1 MTDVATT
8 HREFDALQL
17 RRKTTIRIVVVA
29 LGPLLLLTTG
39 SAQPDSL
46 YRASLEGA
54 GIMLIVAGILGQ
66 TWCTLYIGGRRPRTL
81 VADGPYSVSRNP
93 LYLFVFVAAAGLGA
107 QSGSLIVTSLF
118 VVGAYAI
125 LVPVVR
131 HEEIAL
137 RAIFGAAFDAYRK
150 RVPRFLPR
158 LSQWQDAPILM
169 IDPKHY
175 RHTALEGLILLAF
188 VPAFYAAEWL
198 RTLVPSLPILHLP

>member
-1 MTDVATT
+1 MTDIAST
-8 HREFDALQL
+8 HRNLDALQL
-17 RRKTTIRIVVVA
+17 RRKTTIRIVVAA
-29 LGPLLLLTTG
+29 LGPLLVLATG

-46 YRASLEGA
+46 YRESLEAA
-54 GIMLIVAGILGQ
+54 GIMLIVVGILGR
-66 TWCTLYIGGRRPRTL
+66 TWCTLYIGGRKARTL

-93 LYLFVFVAAAGLGA
+93 LYLFAFVAAAGLGA
-107 QSGSLIVTSLF
+107 QSGSLIVASLF

-125 LVPVVR
+125 FVPVVR

-137 RAIFGAAFDAYRK
+137 GALFGAEFDAYRK

-175 RHTALEGLILLAF
+175 RQTALDGLILLAF
-188 VPAFYAAEWL
+188 VPAFYAAEWV
-198 RTLVPSLPILHLP
+198 RTLVPGLPILHLP